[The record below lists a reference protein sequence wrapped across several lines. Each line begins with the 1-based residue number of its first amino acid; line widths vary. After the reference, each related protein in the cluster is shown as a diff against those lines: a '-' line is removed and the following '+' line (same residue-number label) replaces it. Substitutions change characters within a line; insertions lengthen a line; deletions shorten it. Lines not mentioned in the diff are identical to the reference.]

1 MLIKERYRGHLLS
14 FSVIYCKIL
23 SVQDFADV
31 KYAMCTLRTGSVDK
45 LDNPS
50 DPNDV
55 SSTDVI
61 WTKETNWLTAET
73 EWHAQYTL
81 QESPPDMTNHYV
93 QKFLYGI
100 VNAIISLQYISGTG
114 K

>member
-1 MLIKERYRGHLLS
+1 MS
-14 FSVIYCKIL
+14 FSVTYYKIF

-100 VNAIISLQYISGTG
+100 VNAMISLQYISGTG